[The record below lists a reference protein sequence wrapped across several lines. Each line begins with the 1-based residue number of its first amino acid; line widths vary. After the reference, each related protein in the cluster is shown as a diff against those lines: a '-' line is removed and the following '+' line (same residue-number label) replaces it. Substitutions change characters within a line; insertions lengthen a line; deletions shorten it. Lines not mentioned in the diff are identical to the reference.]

1 MRFDK
6 LAATGILAT
15 TAIAATVGTAAAA
28 PTPPR
33 HPGVLLAGIGY
44 QATVVDQSAVIHTD
58 AGSMTADN
66 GVFTINAPDGR
77 ALAGIPLEFRVD
89 DFAFPILAEIHGRT
103 ATLTPR
109 FDLAHAV
116 YQPVDLPV
124 QPVSRW
130 KTREDREQAAWDR
143 MNSTIG
149 LGATIGTLVGGIGGG
164 AVGCVLG
171 GLAVGAGATLA
182 TGIIGGLFSFLP
194 GAVVGC
200 LAGAAALGALGT
212 LAGQIFITAP
222 FTIAA
227 VAQYFST
234 INEPFSPSE

>member
-6 LAATGILAT
+6 LAATGILAA
-15 TAIAATVGTAAAA
+15 TAIAATAGTATAA
-28 PTPPR
+28 PALPR
-33 HPGVLLAGIGY
+33 HPGIDY
-44 QATVVDQSAVIHTD
+44 QATVIDQSAVIRTD

-66 GVFTINAPDGR
+66 GIFTINAPDGR
-77 ALAGIPLEFRVD
+77 AVAGIPLEFRVD
-89 DFAFPILAEIHGRT
+89 DFAFPIQAEIHDRT

-109 FDLAHAV
+109 FDRAHAV
-116 YQPVDLPV
+116 YKPVDLPV
-124 QPVSRW
+124 RPVSRW

-234 INEPFSPSE
+234 INEPFSPE